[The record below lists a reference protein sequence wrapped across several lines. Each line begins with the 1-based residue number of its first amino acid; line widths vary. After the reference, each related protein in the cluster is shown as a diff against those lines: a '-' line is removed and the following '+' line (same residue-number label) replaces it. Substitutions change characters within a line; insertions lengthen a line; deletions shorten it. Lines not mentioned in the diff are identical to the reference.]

1 MNSWQIFAVVACAL
15 ALALLIALTIEGRRR

>member
-1 MNSWQIFAVVACAL
+1 MNGWQIFAIVACLL